1 MRNITFIEA
10 DGGMW
15 KLEAR
20 NTVKKYLE
28 EALKRE
34 LEAEKVIIVL

>member
-1 MRNITFIEA
+1 
-10 DGGMW
+10 MW

-28 EALKRE
+28 EALKE
-34 LEAEKVIIVL
+34 EADAGKVVIVL